1 MKQIDSIDD
10 MITLKEDHEMVLVYF
25 GSPICSVCQDMRPK
39 VELMIGN
46 YPLIKAVKVEMQ
58 ESPEVAAGNGI
69 FTAPAVILFI
79 QGKETIR
86 EAGIISLIKLE
97 EKIARYYKLFHK

>member
-1 MKQIDSIDD
+1 MEQISSVDD
-10 MITLKEDHEMVLVYF
+10 MTALKEDHEMVLVYF

-39 VELMIGN
+39 VEQMIGN
-46 YPLIKAVKVEMQ
+46 YPLIKTVKVEMQ
-58 ESPEVAAGNGI
+58 ESPEVSAANGI

-97 EKIARYYKLFHK
+97 EKIGRYYKLFHE

>member
-1 MKQIDSIDD
+1 MKQIHSSDE
-10 MITLKEDHEMVLVYF
+10 MIALKEDHEMVLVYF
-25 GSPICSVCQDMRPK
+25 GSPICSVCQDMKPK
-39 VELMIGN
+39 LEVMIAS
-46 YPLIKAVKVEMQ
+46 YPLIKAVNVEMR
-58 ESPEVAAGNGI
+58 ESPEVAAINGI

-97 EKIARYYKLFHK
+97 EKIRRYYKLVHE